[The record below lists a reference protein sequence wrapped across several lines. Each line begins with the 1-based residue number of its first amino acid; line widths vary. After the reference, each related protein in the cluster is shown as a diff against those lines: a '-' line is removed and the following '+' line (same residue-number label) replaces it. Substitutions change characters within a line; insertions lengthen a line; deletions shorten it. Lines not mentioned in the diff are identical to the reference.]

1 MQIKKFLLSF
11 NNLSSYLFL
20 SVLLLVCLVIYFYI
34 INPK

>member
-1 MQIKKFLLSF
+1 MEIKKFLLSF

-20 SVLLLVCLVIYFYI
+20 SIVCLVFLVVYFYI